1 MAINQV
7 LRYFALTL
15 LLISAASCGIE
26 KEGSPAAE
34 TESPCDKQ
42 IGPIEKQASNRLGLK
57 SPVELVEYRVDQ
69 ALQSG
74 RLVDAEGHEVSF
86 CWDGRWS
93 MRGIVNSEDRT
104 PLRVRE
110 LEEGFYLGDC
120 PPKPSSQHIEE
131 ERAIVILAAVSV
143 RSQLTP
149 DEIARIAAFQKEH
162 HGMYSHEP
170 IPIGWASRLFAIG
183 EVDRYAVAKRILTCE
198 P

>member
-1 MAINQV
+1 MNQV
-7 LRYFALTL
+7 PRHLALILVVT
-15 LLISAASCGIE
+15 SAASCGIGTNGLPPV
-26 KEGSPAAE
+26 K

-42 IGPIEKQASNRLGLK
+42 IGAIEKQASSRLGLK
-57 SPVELVEYRVDQ
+57 SPVELVEFRVDQ

-74 RLVDAEGHEVSF
+74 RLVDSEVHEVSF

-93 MRGIVNSEDRT
+93 MRGIVNPEDKT

-120 PPKPSSQHIEE
+120 PPKPSSRHLEE

-143 RSQLTP
+143 RRRLTP
-149 DEIARIAAFQKEH
+149 GEIAGISDYQREH
-162 HGMYSHEP
+162 QGMYSHEP
-170 IPIGWASRLFAIG
+170 IPVGWASRLLAIG
-183 EVDRYAVAKRILTCE
+183 EVNRYSVAKQILTCE